1 MAAKELLDCP
11 AAAAPLSVPW
21 RCVRAR
27 DLSYYTGKTERTGR
41 HGVREDSNSR
51 IATRLRLG
59 PWGERHT
66 GGGPK
71 ADLELVCGSKL
82 LCSEN
87 KTKQG
92 IGQL

>member
-1 MAAKELLDCP
+1 MFP
-11 AAAAPLSVPW
+11 AAAAPLSIPLAV
-21 RCVRAR
+21 CKGSK
-27 DLSYYTGKTERTGR
+27 DLSYYTEKIEGTDR
-41 HGVREDSNSR
+41 HGVREDSNSC
-51 IATRLRLG
+51 IVITLRLG
-59 PWGERHT
+59 PRGERHT

-71 ADLELVCGSKL
+71 ADPELVCGSKL